1 MNAPNGLKR
10 IHPSQLRVGVYVVLD
25 EHWMRHPFIFNSF
38 VVATEKDLRLIQEL
52 GLDSVLWRP
61 DKSKETPLPVPVA
74 IPEIVDQEK
83 SGRSLEQ
90 EALRQS
96 QAAAKRER
104 IERLQELRRAVQDA
118 EKHYERVSE
127 AAKTS
132 VARIHATPAE
142 SAQTLLGIAGELV
155 KDFASDDSTLHLLG
169 VSKRDTAAH
178 SHAMG
183 VMVLSGM
190 IARGVGMAEA
200 EAAAV
205 ALGGLL
211 HDIGRTKVGES
222 IWKRKAGEMTAAEL
236 SVFKMHPVWGE
247 ELLRG
252 VPLPQQVH
260 DAILMHHE
268 RLDGSGYPK
277 KMRGDAIPL
286 AARVVGLADRYET
299 LSNPYS
305 LTAGLQPYQ
314 ALAKLYSEERD
325 KFDGSC
331 LKALIDALGVYPPGT
346 FVELT
351 NGQWGI
357 VTSFDRGSLTRPTVE
372 LYDPDVPK
380 SEAMLVNLSGAE
392 EVSIARAVLP
402 NAMPQAAL
410 DYLAPRR
417 HMAYFLSSSKA

>member
-10 IHPSQLRVGVYVVLD
+10 IHPSQLRIGVYVVLD
-25 EHWMRHPFIFNSF
+25 EHWMRHPFLFNRF
-38 VVATEKDLRLIQEL
+38 VIATEKDLRIIQEL
-52 GLDSVLWRP
+52 GLDGVFCRP
-61 DKSKETPLPVPVA
+61 DKSKAVPLLLPVAVA
-74 IPEIVDQEK
+74 ESVDQEDRTK
-83 SGRSLEQ
+83 KLELESLREVQ
-90 EALRQS
+90 EA
-96 QAAAKRER
+96 AKGER
-104 IERLQELRRAVQDA
+104 IARLKELRRAVLDA
-118 EKHYERVSE
+118 EKHYEKVSG

-132 VARIHATPAE
+132 LARIHSTPAE
-142 SAQTLLGIAGELV
+142 SAQALLGITEELV
-155 KDFASDDSTLHLLG
+155 KAFTSDDSTLHLLG

-178 SHAMG
+178 NHAMG

-190 IARGVGMAEA
+190 IARGIGMTEPD
-200 EAAAV
+200 AAAI

-222 IWKRKAGEMTAAEL
+222 IWKRKEGEMTAPEL
-236 SVFKMHPVWGE
+236 SIFKMHPVWGE

-252 VPLPQQVH
+252 VPLPRQAHQ
-260 DAILMHHE
+260 AILMHHE
-268 RLDGSGYPK
+268 RLDGSGYPAHI
-277 KMRGDAIPL
+277 RGDAIPL

-305 LTAGLQPYQ
+305 LTSGLQPYQ
-314 ALAKLYSEERD
+314 ALAKLYSEEQG

-357 VTSFDRGSLTRPTVE
+357 VTSFDRGSPTRPTVE

-380 SEAMLVNLSGAE
+380 NEAMLINLGEAE

-402 NAMPQAAL
+402 NAMPQAAA

-417 HMAYFLSSSKA
+417 HMAYFPSSRKA